1 MGPGRDGDTEGVSTE
16 RTQPTGPGAAVTRNP
31 LRSHVV
37 HSLLAPSLRVPH
49 GSLTRYT
56 PSLTSFGPLR
66 GVNDIYFISII
77 LFHILFLLVTTCQVP
92 SLSYQFVL
100 HLMYNKIG
108 LF

>member
-1 MGPGRDGDTEGVSTE
+1 MVFTKVLMS
-16 RTQPTGPGAAVTRNP
+16 N
-31 LRSHVV
+31 
-37 HSLLAPSLRVPH
+37 
-49 GSLTRYT
+49 
-56 PSLTSFGPLR
+56 
-66 GVNDIYFISII
+66 IYFISII